1 MNKIS
6 KNVAIWASIALAVTL
21 ITAFFVIELED
32 KLGEFSGLL
41 IIVVAIY
48 AALLA
53 LIASVIQGIFIKM
66 HYFQMG
72 AIASICMVGTLIL
85 IIMQIPHLA
94 FESFSEFRNGP
105 RFLDSRLSVICPH
118 IQRPDHAAT
127 GHITLPSYN

>member
-94 FESFSEFRNGP
+94 FESFSEFD
-105 RFLDSRLSVICPH
+105 FWFMVKLLSIPCY
-118 IQRPDHAAT
+118 
-127 GHITLPSYN
+127 GITAISYFSTRDK